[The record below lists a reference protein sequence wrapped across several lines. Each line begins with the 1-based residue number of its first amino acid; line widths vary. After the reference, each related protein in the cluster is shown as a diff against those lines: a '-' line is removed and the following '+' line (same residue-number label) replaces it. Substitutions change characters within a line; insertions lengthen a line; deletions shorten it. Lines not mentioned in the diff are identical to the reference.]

1 MRFIEA
7 VYGISAGLVFGVY
20 QCVMMDSFNFFKSQG
35 FIQNQAIIFFMMLSA
50 LHTYLIIY
58 LIEFQQWK
66 TIRRLITIRANFLIL
81 YIMVLYIISNEPK
94 ESWTIVRKIM
104 KYLWIFLEII
114 IGLILALYVRFESFE
129 VDDEAFLNW
138 LAQGATTLDGNNV
151 NIRARR
157 KNRG

>member
-1 MRFIEA
+1 
-7 VYGISAGLVFGVY
+7 
-20 QCVMMDSFNFFKSQG
+20 
-35 FIQNQAIIFFMMLSA
+35 
-50 LHTYLIIY
+50 
-58 LIEFQQWK
+58 
-66 TIRRLITIRANFLIL
+66 
-81 YIMVLYIISNEPK
+81 MVLYIISNEPK